1 MIDVKILAKQR
12 QAQGSGTGSGTSGG
26 VSSGTIEEALHA
38 TRADKATRADAADQA
53 DYAKRAGLSQ
63 RATVADRAL
72 EIDGDAEILQK
83 YVRKDIDDTVH
94 GKLTMEDVLAL
105 LKGFKLGSDG
115 KYHID
120 EAGVAVLKSLVV
132 ELLQAD
138 DIRGDKALLQAL
150 EVVGKALF
158 GGEADFKAAVQMD
171 SQLHVKGATQFD
183 DAISSPDFASGF
195 LDGKGWRLK
204 NQPVINAA
212 GAQEN
217 RYTLELDNLIVRGTM
232 RIFEMIISQLLGEND
247 NRIFTAMLEVDHYDA
262 ASGKVYLD
270 THEGR
275 MYNPFRKDDCV
286 MVQQY
291 GGISESGNDHTVT
304 KQYELIVTEAG
315 SEGTGEKMLAWVK
328 FKNFTSPME
337 GATPD
342 KLIAKRDTFVRVD
355 NLTDPDRKGIIQM
368 MTVGTDTPYMDILY
382 GLKTDP
388 DNALKGRLGNLQG
401 ITHPLF
407 GALKGFGEFLQNLY
421 ATGDFIIRRTG
432 ESIDTKIQMLQS
444 QFATRFA
451 QTSYEVTEESNYLH
465 NGQFLSATGDNDEQ
479 LIDGWTINDAEDSE
493 FWVDANGLPVM
504 VNGAATV
511 SGNHRVSIDNNEG
524 RNMLHI
530 QDSGITQAN
539 SIIRKPGTHK
549 EYIQP
554 AATEGKD
561 GMKATGDTYQ
571 EVQDTLY
578 VSARIYA
585 KTAGTL
591 TFGFVGC
598 EAVDGKTNGLSA
610 RKIDVPYSGEW
621 QTVELEGKWNG
632 TGDFV
637 LSYTGDIYVSLLT
650 ITDEPLDNLS
660 KTVSTQIQQT
670 ATNIKLLGQNIDK
683 VNGIATQLGIELDA
697 EKKAIRLYVD
707 EQDAALKK
715 SLSSSIEVQ
724 AGRIDLINTWQ
735 NETSTKISGIYTDID
750 SITSRVENVTKTAD
764 GNKAALAELEITV
777 NGISAAVGKAATKE
791 ELTNANRSLL
801 DVIDN
806 NYKEV
811 SKSIS
816 DNLANAK
823 DYADGIGSG
832 IRNDYAATIS
842 LVQQKADSWSV
853 AAGAFDKDGHL
864 IECSG
869 MTVGTFFADLFSKR
883 VNIDGDGNIT
893 NISKSGLLVT
903 ADRTALESKIST
915 VDGKIISKATIETMI
930 ANGISSATI
939 TADQINLNGAVT
951 ANNYFKINTDGS
963 MEAVAGTI
971 GGFEIGSN
979 YIGTKKNTTSGSGGT
994 DIGYGTVGK
1003 MSLYDDSIIFN
1014 GQDRQAIFG
1023 QWSTLGTAIMMRLI
1037 DDHKCIED
1045 RYGASISVRGSVTQ
1059 NTALAFGGGHVSGLN
1074 LKTFVSAFAYITQ
1087 SSVPA
1092 RLNVNLDRTVGAAYI
1107 STQFYWRAKAT
1118 NSNGKEVDYETKTR
1132 DIYVYLPEM
1141 NHYDDGHII
1150 RIKRGVNNGS
1160 KVYVVPGKS
1169 KNLVASSS
1177 GWNTTYTTETSQT
1190 YLLTN
1195 DNGNNVYTYGDS
1207 QLAIDSEG
1215 DAMVFVYFKDLI
1227 KTVTVNNVKKT
1238 YKGCWVQWKNPRVW

>member
-1 MIDVKILAKQR
+1 MANKLDINKIREAFEGIRDERVKHANTARRIGNAFLSLLDYAANADNDKLSAIDDDTAHGLITFLKGIKIDKLFSFSKEGDIIAHSITSDGFSETERKGFTI
-12 QAQGSGTGSGTSGG
+12 AQKTESGG
-26 VSSGTIEEALHA
+26 YKLCLDEFLAWQLATIAN
-38 TRADKATRADAADQA
+38 
-53 DYAKRAGLSQ
+53 
-63 RATVADRAL
+63 
-72 EIDGDAEILQK
+72 
-83 YVRKDIDDTVH
+83 
-94 GKLTMEDVLAL
+94 
-105 LKGFKLGSDG
+105 
-115 KYHID
+115 
-120 EAGVAVLKSLVV
+120 
-132 ELLQAD
+132 
-138 DIRGDKALLQAL
+138 
-150 EVVGKALF
+150 
-158 GGEADFKAAVQMD
+158 
-171 SQLHVKGATQFD
+171 LHVTGDSRFD
-183 DAISSPDFASGF
+183 GTLVSPDFASGF

-204 NQPVINAA
+204 NQPVTNAA

-275 MYNPFRKDDCV
+275 MYNPFRKDDCI

-291 GGISESGNDHTVT
+291 GGAASDGNTVT
-304 KQYELIVTEAG
+304 KQYELVVTEAG

-328 FKNFTSPME
+328 FKNFTSSLE

-368 MTVGTDTPYMDILY
+368 TTVGSDTPYMDILY

-421 ATGDFIIRRTG
+421 ATGDFVLRRTG

-465 NGQFLSATGDNDEQ
+465 NGQFLSVIGEADEQ
-479 LIDGWTINDAEDSE
+479 SIDGWTISDTEDSE

-530 QDSGITQAN
+530 QDSSITQAN

-554 AATEGKD
+554 SATEGKD
-561 GMKATGDTYQ
+561 GMKATDDAYQ

-598 EAVDGKTNGLSA
+598 EAVEGKTNDLSA
-610 RKIDVPYSGEW
+610 QKIGVPYSGEW

-637 LSYTGDIYVSLLT
+637 LSYTGDIYISLLT

-683 VNGIATQLGIELDA
+683 VNGTTTQLGIELDA
-697 EKKAIRLYVD
+697 EKKNIRLYVD
-707 EQDAALKK
+707 EQDAALNK
-715 SLSSSIEVQ
+715 SLSSSIAIQ

-735 NETSTKISGIYTDID
+735 NETNTKISGIYTDID

-764 GNKAALAELEITV
+764 GNKAALAELEMTV
-777 NGISAAVGKAATKE
+777 NGINTAVGKAATKE
-791 ELTNANRSLL
+791 ELANANQSLS
-801 DVIDN
+801 DAIDN

-811 SKSIS
+811 SKSLS

-823 DYADGIGSG
+823 NYADGIGSG

-864 IECSG
+864 VECSG
-869 MTVGTFFADLFSKR
+869 MTVGAFFADLFSKR

-893 NISKSGLLVT
+893 NISKSGLLVA
-903 ADRTALESKIST
+903 ADRTALESKISD
-915 VDGKIISKATIETMI
+915 VDGKIVSKATIETMI
-930 ANGISSATI
+930 SNGISSATI

-951 ANNYFKINTDGS
+951 ANNYFKINTNGS
-963 MEAVAGTI
+963 MEAIAGTI

-979 YIGTKKNTTSGSGGT
+979 YIGTKKVTTSGSGGT
-994 DIGYGTVGK
+994 DIGYGTAGM
-1003 MSLYDDSIIFN
+1003 MSLYNDEIIFN

-1023 QWSTLGTAIMMRLI
+1023 QWSALGTAIMMRLI
-1037 DDHKCIED
+1037 DDHKCLED
-1045 RYGASISVRGSVTQ
+1045 RYGASISVRGSVMQ

-1087 SSVPA
+1087 TSVPT
-1092 RLNVNLDRTVGAAYI
+1092 RLNVNLDRTVGVAYI

-1118 NSNGKEVDYETKTR
+1118 DTNGKEVDYETKTR
-1132 DIYVYLPEM
+1132 DVYVYLPEM
-1141 NHYDDGHII
+1141 NHYDDGHIV

-1195 DNGNNVYTYGDS
+1195 RDGNNVYTYGDS
-1207 QLAIDSEG
+1207 QLIIDSEG
-1215 DAMVFVYFKDLI
+1215 DAMAFIYFKDLV